1 MLCGVCV
8 LWCQVDRENS
18 GLSLVESLIAY
29 AQSIAPQQLARPV
42 KVRGPWSAKLPPC
55 IWASD

>member
-1 MLCGVCV
+1 MLWGVCV
-8 LWCQVDRENS
+8 LSCQVDRENS

-42 KVRGPWSAKLPPC
+42 KVRVRT
-55 IWASD
+55 ASMVG